1 MREEFQAELREVGQ
15 LLVDMAEAVRVAM
28 RDATA
33 ALLGADRAAA
43 QAVIDADAEVDQ
55 LYRQVEERVCDVIAR
70 QAPVAG
76 DLRTVISAL
85 HISADIERMGDLS
98 CHVAR
103 TAIRRHP
110 APAVPAELAGV
121 VREMAQVADRIAAK
135 ITRVLATPDVLTASE
150 LDRDDDAMDAL
161 ERQLFAVLLGPD
173 WPHGVEAAVDA
184 ALLGRFYER
193 YADHAVNSGHQI
205 VYLLTGEPLTS

>member
-1 MREEFQAELREVGQ
+1 MREEFQAELQEVGR
-15 LLVDMAEAVRVAM
+15 LLVDMAELVRVAM
-28 RDATA
+28 REATK
-33 ALLGADRAAA
+33 ALLDADLAAA
-43 QAVIDADAEVDQ
+43 QAVVDADAEVDQ

-98 CHVAR
+98 SHVAR

-110 APAVPAELAGV
+110 APAVPAELVGV

-135 ITRVLATPDVLTASE
+135 ITRVLATPDVSAAAE
-150 LDRDDDAMDAL
+150 LDRDDDAMDDL
-161 ERQLFAVLLGPD
+161 EHQLFAILLGPD

-193 YADHAVNSGHQI
+193 YADHAVNSGQQI

>member
-1 MREEFQAELREVGQ
+1 MREEFQAELRDVGR

-28 RDATA
+28 REATK
-33 ALLGADRAAA
+33 ALLGADLTAA
-43 QAVIDADAEVDQ
+43 QAVVDADAEVDQ

-98 CHVAR
+98 SHVAQ

-135 ITRVLATPDVLTASE
+135 ITRVLATPDVSAASE
-150 LDRDDDAMDAL
+150 LDRDDDAMDDL
-161 ERQLFAVLLGPD
+161 EHQLFAILLGPD

-205 VYLLTGEPLTS
+205 VYLLTGEPLSS

>member
-1 MREEFQAELREVGQ
+1 MREEFQAELQEVGR

-28 RDATA
+28 GDATT

-43 QAVIDADAEVDQ
+43 QSVIDADGEVDL

-70 QAPVAG
+70 QAPVAT

-85 HISADIERMGDLS
+85 HIAADIERMGDLS
-98 CHVAR
+98 SHVAQ

-121 VREMAQVADRIAAK
+121 VRQMAQVADRMAAK
-135 ITRVLATPDVLTASE
+135 IGRVLATPDVPTASE
-150 LDRDDDAMDAL
+150 LDRDDDVMDDL
-161 ERQLFAVLLGPD
+161 ERQLFAILLGPG
-173 WPHGVEAAVDA
+173 WTHGVEAAVDA